1 EQVLVLSSLLLTLL
15 IAGLFTNVVASS
27 LRPWIA
33 GTRAQGW
40 IGPLP
45 TQGGE
50 LVDIT
55 GQEVHLAGVNWFGF
69 ETASFAPHGLDVR
82 NYQSMLD
89 QMARLGFNVIRL
101 PFSDQLFDPA
111 SRPTDINYQLNP
123 DLRGLQGLAL
133 MDKIVDAAGQ
143 RGMRVILDRHRPN

>member
-1 EQVLVLSSLLLTLL
+1 MRMDAHGWRWMRMDAHGCQDEHERVGAVRETLYGRISASRSTRPRVEQVLVLSSLLLTLL
-15 IAGLFTNVVASS
+15 IAGLFTNVLASS

-40 IGPLP
+40 IGPLS

-69 ETASFAPHGLDVR
+69 ETASF
-82 NYQSMLD
+82 
-89 QMARLGFNVIRL
+89 
-101 PFSDQLFDPA
+101 
-111 SRPTDINYQLNP
+111 
-123 DLRGLQGLAL
+123 
-133 MDKIVDAAGQ
+133 
-143 RGMRVILDRHRPN
+143 